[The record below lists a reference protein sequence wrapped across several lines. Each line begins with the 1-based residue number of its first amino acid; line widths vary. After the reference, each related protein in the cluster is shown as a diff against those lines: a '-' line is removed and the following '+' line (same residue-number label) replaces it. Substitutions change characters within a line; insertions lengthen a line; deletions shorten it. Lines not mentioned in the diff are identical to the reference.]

1 MDFDLRQ
8 ALTEV
13 SAQRREQALR
23 YRHERDQ
30 RLSVA
35 AYRLLQHA
43 LQTEYGIQQPPVL
56 AYGTNGKPMLAEWPY
71 IHFSL
76 SHCREAA
83 ACVVSDNPVGIDIES
98 IDHYDEAVAA
108 QERASTNS
116 LAATLERTSSSC
128 WPRVNNTT
136 SIPFCCPIVCARCA
150 GRRISTTPINMTED
164 RKLPHPLVS
173 LIPVAILIGL
183 LAVVI
188 ALFGSDALSGGSQIA
203 LLFGLAVCV
212 LISMTCY
219 HTPWKAFE
227 RQMTKTLGDV
237 SVTLL
242 ILLTVGML
250 SGSWMVSGVVP
261 TLIYYGVQILS
272 PKLFLVS
279 ACIICSLVSL
289 LSGSSWTTI
298 ATIGVALLG
307 IGQALG
313 VSEAW
318 TAGAIISG
326 AYFGDKMSPL
336 SDTTILAS
344 SSVRVDIFDHI
355 RYMVL
360 TTAPSILIT
369 LVIFLVTGLVMNSE
383 GALHIEQYTDGL
395 AGTYNISLWTLL
407 VPLVTGILIAR
418 RVPSL
423 MVLFISSI
431 LAGVTAVIF
440 QPHIL
445 SQIADDASL
454 GNVAAIVKGLAI
466 TFYGSTS
473 VQTGYDALNDLVST
487 GGMAGMLNTIWLII
501 CAMCYGSA
509 MVASGMIE
517 SITGVIVRWVR
528 SRVALVSSTVGT
540 GLFLNLTTGD
550 QFISIVLTADM
561 FRNVY
566 DREGYEGRLLSRTTE
581 DAATVTSVLV
591 PWNTCGMTQATVLG
605 VPTLTYLPYCF
616 VNIISPLMTI
626 LVAAIGWKIP
636 RRKPAEE
643 ELTVKS

>member
-1 MDFDLRQ
+1 
-8 ALTEV
+8 
-13 SAQRREQALR
+13 
-23 YRHERDQ
+23 
-30 RLSVA
+30 
-35 AYRLLQHA
+35 
-43 LQTEYGIQQPPVL
+43 
-56 AYGTNGKPMLAEWPY
+56 
-71 IHFSL
+71 
-76 SHCREAA
+76 
-83 ACVVSDNPVGIDIES
+83 
-98 IDHYDEAVAA
+98 
-108 QERASTNS
+108 
-116 LAATLERTSSSC
+116 
-128 WPRVNNTT
+128 
-136 SIPFCCPIVCARCA
+136 
-150 GRRISTTPINMTED
+150 MTED

-466 TFYGSTS
+466 TFFGSTS

-487 GGMAGMLNTIWLII
+487 GGMAGMLNTIWLIL

-528 SRVALVSSTVGT
+528 TRVALVSSTVGT

-566 DREGYEGRLLSRTTE
+566 DKEGYEGRLLSRTTE

-616 VNIISPLMTI
+616 FNIISPLMTI
-626 LVAAIGWKIP
+626 LVAALGWKIP

-643 ELTVKS
+643 ELTDKS